1 MGTRRLTSAAALAAI
16 VSTATLAGGASP
28 AAAAAAAAA
37 KVTCSTKGTTL
48 AAAASARVFV
58 AKSGAT
64 RRVYG
69 CSTSA
74 RKLRTL
80 GPADGEGVVTR
91 TLTVNGPRVAYTLRS
106 CGETGCQQSVLVR
119 DLKTNTSVSAAL
131 SAPGDVEQEVTDI
144 LLSRT
149 GTVAWISEE
158 RSEAGAATAR
168 YVSTRKPGSFTGIPV
183 VPLATG
189 LDIVA
194 GSLALAGNTLYWT
207 QAAVARAAA
216 IG

>member
-1 MGTRRLTSAAALAAI
+1 MSTRRFTSATALAAL
-16 VSTATLAGGASP
+16 VATAMLAGAAGPASG
-28 AAAAAAAAA
+28 AA
-37 KVTCSTKGTTL
+37 KVTCSTKGTTI
-48 AAAASARVFV
+48 AAGTGARVFIV
-58 AKSGAT
+58 KSGAT

-80 GPADGEGVVTR
+80 GRAEGEGVVAK
-91 TLTVNGPRVAYTLRS
+91 TLTVNGPRVAYALRA

-119 DLKTNTSVSAAL
+119 DLKTGKSVSAAL
-131 SAPGDVEQEVTDI
+131 SAPGDVEQEVSDI

-149 GTVAWISEE
+149 GTVAWIAEE

-168 YVSTRKPGSFTGIPV
+168 YVSSRKPGAFTGIPV
-183 VPLATG
+183 VPHATG
-189 LDIVA
+189 LDIAA

-207 QAAVARAAA
+207 QGAVPRAAA